1 MLLRLIV
8 AIVGLIVLAVVV
20 VGVLAF
26 FKIIP
31 IPGLGGSKPENTA
44 KFFPHDVV
52 AYSWLT
58 LNPGGGQRTQMLD
71 AWERFDELDGF
82 HDAVQDL
89 MDEIEDDTGIYFEED
104 VLPWIGPDISSAL
117 LDASFDKEP
126 EAVVILGVRD
136 ADAAFDFMDDFLFYW
151 EGEEGTIFDEDTEG
165 DFDLWLAEDDAQLY
179 ALSNDWL
186 VFATTEDAL
195 FDVLDLMSGDGRRS
209 LAENDRFQEAR
220 SALPER
226 RFTSVFIDN
235 AAASDAIGGLSPL
248 GATQF
253 GLGAGGFEIPDWT
266 AISAQWVDRGLVI
279 DTVTPTTTDFGLDV
293 ADLDDPGNILPD
305 DSLGY
310 LATTFDPNLDNWRAA
325 LDEIVVGD
333 LWFLQ
338 EGLFELE
345 YVLSDLGLGGSV
357 GVDEDGT
364 LADVLDLVLDYV
376 IEFTGIDLE
385 RDFFDHLDGELIVN
399 VRDFDF
405 EDVAD
410 DPSGHPID
418 AVAMLSYKSNSKA
431 ALLNTMDEFAELV
444 EDNTYGMLSAD
455 QVDVGAADD
464 AVVFDLDPSGIS
476 GIAYWPGYV
485 LHDGYLTLGTTEEAL
500 ATVVDLQNGDGDNLE
515 SVDEYQRAMA
525 HLPGQRQ
532 GLMFVD
538 LQRIITQL
546 DPDDLDMD
554 FDTYEV
560 FETGFSAVGISV
572 HLGEEYTRSSFA
584 MTLFPE

>member
-1 MLLRLIV
+1 
-8 AIVGLIVLAVVV
+8 
-20 VGVLAF
+20 
-26 FKIIP
+26 
-31 IPGLGGSKPENTA
+31 
-44 KFFPHDVV
+44 
-52 AYSWLT
+52 
-58 LNPGGGQRTQMLD
+58 
-71 AWERFDELDGF
+71 
-82 HDAVQDL
+82 
-89 MDEIEDDTGIYFEED
+89 
-104 VLPWIGPDISSAL
+104 
-117 LDASFDKEP
+117 
-126 EAVVILGVRD
+126 
-136 ADAAFDFMDDFLFYW
+136 
-151 EGEEGTIFDEDTEG
+151 
-165 DFDLWLAEDDAQLY
+165 
-179 ALSNDWL
+179 
-186 VFATTEDAL
+186 
-195 FDVLDLMSGDGRRS
+195 
-209 LAENDRFQEAR
+209 
-220 SALPER
+220 
-226 RFTSVFIDN
+226 
-235 AAASDAIGGLSPL
+235 
-248 GATQF
+248 
-253 GLGAGGFEIPDWT
+253 
-266 AISAQWVDRGLVI
+266 VDRGLVI
-279 DTVTPTTTDFGLDV
+279 DTVAPTSTDFGLDI
-293 ADLDDPGNILPD
+293 ADLDDPANILPD

-310 LATTFDPNLDNWRAA
+310 LAATFDPNLDNWRAA
-325 LDEIVVGD
+325 LDEIAVGD

-338 EGLFELE
+338 EGLYELE

-410 DPSGHPID
+410 DAAGHPID

-444 EDNTYGMLSAD
+444 EDNTYGMVSAD

-515 SVDEYQRAMA
+515 SVEEYQRAMA
-525 HLPGQRQ
+525 HLPGQPQ

-554 FDTYEV
+554 VDTYEV

-572 HLGEEYTRSSFA
+572 HLGEEYTRSTYA